1 MLSILHAAGHDK
13 SQTVNCCRV
22 LFIKYWHKFQI
33 CRVWCRPCVSLLLF
47 RRHFPLC
54 FFIRHLY
61 LSVVAWIMSVM
72 CTDARSLL
80 CIMSR
85 HAPYCWLATS
95 LFWYSAP
102 TRFLKRFWKNAYP
115 TFNSSNVTIWKIKYA
130 KWSCIL
136 ECHKLPLSVYLLL
149 RGERSRELN
158 RLLSYWLSLPK
169 VALHLHNVKGLW
181 TLSHHWTRPIRSLLL
196 SVAHVTG
203 NRQLFIEM
211 NEIVVWMG
219 L

>member
-1 MLSILHAAGHDK
+1 MLSLQDTAGHDK
-13 SQTVNCCRV
+13 SQTVNCCCV
-22 LFIKYWHKFQI
+22 LLIIYWHKFQI
-33 CRVWCRPCVSLLLF
+33 RVWCRPCVSLLLF

-61 LSVVAWIMSVM
+61 LSIVARIMSVM
-72 CTDARSLL
+72 CTDERSLL

-136 ECHKLPLSVYLLL
+136 ACHKLPLSMFIYGWEENYHVSSTVFFPI
-149 RGERSRELN
+149 GCRSRKSLFICIKLKDSELC
-158 RLLSYWLSLPK
+158 RITGHAPSGRYC
-169 VALHLHNVKGLW
+169 
-181 TLSHHWTRPIRSLLL
+181 

-203 NRQLFIEM
+203 NRQLSIEM